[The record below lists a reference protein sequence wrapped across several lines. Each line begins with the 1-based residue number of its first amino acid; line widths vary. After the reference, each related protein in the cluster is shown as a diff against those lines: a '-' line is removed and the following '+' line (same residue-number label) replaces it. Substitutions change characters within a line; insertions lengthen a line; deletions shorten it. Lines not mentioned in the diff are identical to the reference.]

1 MKKTLKKSIL
11 LLVLGLII
19 VSCGGGNNQNFVNE
33 PIQQPTQS
41 TDSENEICWMCYG
54 LFGEFIDELKSV
66 DLNDLDAVNAAINNN
81 PGATGEALHLKE
93 LSNAGKLTAE
103 EASNYQGM
111 KTSYDQQLNAIIQT
125 NPNSV
130 GATLLRQNFIQ

>member
-1 MKKTLKKSIL
+1 MKKTIKKSIL
-11 LLVLGLII
+11 VLVLGLII

-66 DLNDLDAVNAAINNN
+66 DLNDLDAVNAAISNHY
-81 PGATGEALHLKE
+81 ADCQAALLLKE
-93 LSNAGKLTAE
+93 LSTAGKLTAE
-103 EASNYQGM
+103 DAFNYQRM
-111 KTSYDQQLNAIIQT
+111 KTEYDRQLDSVLQT